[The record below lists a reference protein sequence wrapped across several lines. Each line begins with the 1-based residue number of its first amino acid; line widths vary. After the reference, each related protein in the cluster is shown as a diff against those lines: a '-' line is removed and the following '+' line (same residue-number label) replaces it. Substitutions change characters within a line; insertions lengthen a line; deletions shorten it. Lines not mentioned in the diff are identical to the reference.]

1 MNVLVLDDDSHLLAA
16 LRSVLHE
23 RGHEVDCVSEADA
36 AAALARSKVYDFILV
51 DYRMPGH
58 DGVWFM
64 ENTNI
69 GRRTRVLLMTA
80 YVNRRVID
88 RMFSLGACGYII
100 KPFDDEA
107 LMRHLDFHA
116 GCEVPPVNRAAAE
129 DARDGRRLVSAP
141 ASV

>member
-1 MNVLVLDDDSHLLAA
+1 MNILVLDDDPHLLAA

-23 RGHEVDCVSEADA
+23 RGHEVDCASEADDA
-36 AAALARSKVYDFILV
+36 ADLARSKAYDFILV

-107 LMRHLDFHA
+107 LMRHLEFHA
-116 GCEVPPVNRAAAE
+116 GCEVPAVSRAATGDE
-129 DARDGRRLVSAP
+129 RDGRRRAFSSAS
-141 ASV
+141 A

>member
-1 MNVLVLDDDSHLLAA
+1 MNILVLDDDPHLLAA
-16 LRSVLHE
+16 IKSVLLEH
-23 RGHEVDCVSEADA
+23 GHDVDCVREADN
-36 AAALARSKVYDFILV
+36 AAALARDKAYDFILV
-51 DYRMPGH
+51 DYKMPGH

-64 ENTNI
+64 ENTDV

-107 LMRHLDFHA
+107 LMRHLEFHA
-116 GCEVPPVNRAAAE
+116 GCEAPPVSLAAAE
-129 DARDGRRLVSAP
+129 AAHGRRGEYSSS
-141 ASV
+141 SV